1 MGHAPARDRRKRQ
14 GRRHVAPR
22 CERPRRRL
30 CTAAHPTR
38 RSCLADTL
46 PHAAP
51 APSDIRI
58 GPGRGNVRLL
68 EYQAKEL
75 FAEYGVPVPQGRVCR
90 SMEDA
95 RAAAGDLG
103 YPFVAKIQVPVG
115 GRGKAGGIQKCGSA
129 DELELKY
136 PQVAGM
142 TVKGERARAVLLE
155 RTADISRELYLSLFL
170 NRSRR
175 CYTVIASA
183 EGGVEIESVKNQ
195 VIREVG
201 LGSVRDEDARQV
213 ASDLGLSGGAADSL
227 VSILSSLSR
236 LTVEKEAELAEINPL
251 AVLSDGSLL
260 ALDGK
265 VMTDDNSNFRH
276 PELAKYQEVSEIEE
290 RAEKSG
296 FSLVELDGNIAVVGN
311 GAGLVMSTLD
321 MLADSGGRPACFL
334 DVGGGATTESVYEAL
349 TLISTMGRAK
359 GILVN
364 LYGGIVKTT
373 TVAAAFI
380 KAYDDGVI
388 DLPVFARLRGAESE
402 KAREMLDG
410 TRTRLFDTVE
420 EAIGATVMEVGRK

>member
-1 MGHAPARDRRKRQ
+1 M
-14 GRRHVAPR
+14 
-22 CERPRRRL
+22 
-30 CTAAHPTR
+30 
-38 RSCLADTL
+38 
-46 PHAAP
+46 
-51 APSDIRI
+51 
-58 GPGRGNVRLL
+58 RLL

-75 FAEYGVPVPQGRVCR
+75 FAEYGIPVPQGRVCR
-90 SMEDA
+90 SIDDA

-170 NRSRR
+170 NRSKR

-183 EGGVEIESVKNQ
+183 EGGVEIESVKSQ

-201 LGSVRDEDARQV
+201 LGRVGEDVAGQV
-213 ASDLGLSGGAADSL
+213 AGDLGLSGKAAGDL
-227 VSILSSLSR
+227 ASILSSLSR

-276 PELAKYQEVSEIEE
+276 PELAGYQEVSEIEE

-373 TVAAAFI
+373 TVAGAFI

-388 DLPVFARLRGAESE
+388 DLPVFARLRGAESDR
-402 KAREMLDG
+402 AREMLDG
-410 TRTRLFDTVE
+410 TRTKLFDTVE
-420 EAIGATVMEVGRK
+420 DAIGATVMEVGRK